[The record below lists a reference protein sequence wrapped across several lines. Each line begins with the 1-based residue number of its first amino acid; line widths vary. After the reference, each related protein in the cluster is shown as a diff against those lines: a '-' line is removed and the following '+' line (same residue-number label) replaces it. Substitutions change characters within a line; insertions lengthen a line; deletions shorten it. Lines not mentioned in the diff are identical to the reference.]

1 MYRYT
6 VSRTDPDL
14 KQHNSKSV
22 TGSVSKRCRSA
33 TLGFNTQILRIPGV
47 ANDEGAEDG
56 ADTRTGSGDA
66 DSGGPGTD
74 KLGGRVDIPVGGRG
88 LQGADLLAQITNVTW
103 FLF

>member
-1 MYRYT
+1 M
-6 VSRTDPDL
+6 
-14 KQHNSKSV
+14 KQHNSKSSLDRYRNV
-22 TGSVSKRCRSA
+22 A
-33 TLGFNTQILRIPGV
+33 DPQHWDLIQILRIPGI